1 MDNFQHLHGGSYRTL
16 CSLRSGSGRGEGR
29 TIVKPEDKLKFND
42 KEFVIWDFL
51 KPDNFRL
58 LHGQ

>member
-42 KEFVIWDFL
+42 KEFVI
-51 KPDNFRL
+51 
-58 LHGQ
+58 